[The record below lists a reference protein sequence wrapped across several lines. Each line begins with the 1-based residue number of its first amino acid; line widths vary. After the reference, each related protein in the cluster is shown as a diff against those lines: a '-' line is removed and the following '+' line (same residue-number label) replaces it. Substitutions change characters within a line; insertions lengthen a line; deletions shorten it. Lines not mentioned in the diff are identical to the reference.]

1 MPVSRPLTVLC
12 TYRPKKGREKEFHA
26 LLRKHWPAL
35 NRADLVSKEPP
46 RIWRASD
53 KWSGRVFFVEIFQW
67 KDAQASVTAHKTPGV
82 MAVWK
87 PMDAL
92 LEKRELALI
101 SPLRMPFTKP

>member
-1 MPVSRPLTVLC
+1 MVKSKPVTVLC

-35 NRADLVSKEPP
+35 HRAGLVSKEPP
-46 RIWRASD
+46 CLWRAID

-67 KDAQASVTAHKTPGV
+67 KDLKASATAHQTPGV

-92 LEKRELALI
+92 LEKRELAMI
-101 SPLRMPFTKP
+101 SPLRMPFAGP